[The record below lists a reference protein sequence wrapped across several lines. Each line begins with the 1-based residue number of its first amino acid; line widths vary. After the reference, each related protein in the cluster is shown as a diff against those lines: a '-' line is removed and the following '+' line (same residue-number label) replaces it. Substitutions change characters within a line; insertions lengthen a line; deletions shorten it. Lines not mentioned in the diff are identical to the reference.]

1 MADQI
6 VIFST
11 KIGLGYK
18 KYLGK
23 QTNLYGIDRYQKLIS
38 LLLFPKNLG
47 FREAANLSIAHD
59 PLVYRAS
66 PPTTLFTDQ

>member
-23 QTNLYGIDRYQKLIS
+23 QTNLYGIDRY
-38 LLLFPKNLG
+38 
-47 FREAANLSIAHD
+47 LSEVDKPIAVSKK
-59 PLVYRAS
+59 PRS
-66 PPTTLFTDQ
+66 